1 MDTFNLVLKERT
13 AQLHRAVELTGISM
27 SILSPALNQNMYA
40 NYLERILSIHSAV
53 ETTVFPVLQ
62 NLIPDLDQRRK
73 TLAIRNDLKHL
84 ERAGEYAGDPM
95 LDAGYKNATDF
106 NLGIMYVS
114 EGSILG
120 GQFILKHVKQVLG
133 NDAPVEFLNV
143 YGAQTGPLWKQFME
157 SLNTY
162 ASAAS
167 DAQKQQIIAGAEYGF
182 RRVEHLFS
190 AGKTA

>member
-13 AQLHRAVELTGISM
+13 AQLHRAVESTGISM
-27 SILSPALNQNMYA
+27 SILSPALNQDMYA
-40 NYLERILSIHSAV
+40 NYLERILGIHSAV

-73 TLAIRNDLKHL
+73 TPAIRNDLKHL
-84 ERAGEYAGDPM
+84 ERADEYAGDAM

-106 NLGIMYVS
+106 NLGIVYVS

-143 YGAQTGPLWKQFME
+143 YGAQTGPLWKQFLE
-157 SLNTY
+157 CLNTY

-190 AGKTA
+190 AGKPA

>member
-13 AQLHRAVELTGISM
+13 AQLHRAVESTGISM
-27 SILSPALNQNMYA
+27 SILSPALNQDMYA
-40 NYLERILSIHSAV
+40 NYLERISLIHSAV
-53 ETTVFPVLQ
+53 ETTVFPVLH
-62 NLIPDLDQRRK
+62 NLIPDLDHRRK
-73 TLAIRNDLKHL
+73 TPAIRNDLKRL
-84 ERAGEYAGDPM
+84 ERPGEYAGDPM
-95 LDAGYKNATDF
+95 LDVGYNNATDF

-133 NDAPVEFLNV
+133 NDAPVEFLNI
-143 YGAQTGPLWKQFME
+143 YGAQTGPLCKQFLE

-167 DAQKQQIIAGAEYGF
+167 EAQKQQIIAGAEYGF

-190 AGKTA
+190 AGKPV